1 MSTALPPAEVFPPGE
16 YLRDELEE
24 RGWSESEF
32 ADIIGRPLQA
42 LSEILNG
49 RKEITADTAV
59 AFSDALGTSAEL
71 WLNLQAA
78 YRLHL
83 IRRDRPEMTPVTRR
97 ARLRSLVPVREI
109 QRRGWLPDT
118 DDLDVL
124 EAAVCELL
132 GLTSLAE
139 RPALAVAARRSNAQD
154 ELTPQQVAW
163 VARVQRKGGG
173 VSEPFDAEAL
183 TELAADLARRIHDPA
198 DLAEID
204 SWLSACGVKLVVEL
218 PLKGSKIDGVV
229 ILSEEGHPIIGLS
242 TRWDRLD
249 IYIFTLLHEIAHLVL
264 GHVRPGE
271 VQLDED
277 LAEVAGLEAEAAAND
292 LAARWMFP
300 DGVDRGP
307 GHPTSLTVRR
317 IAEAC
322 GVHPSLV
329 IGRLQKE
336 GRLSWGELRRSIP
349 KVRPFLSLD

>member
-1 MSTALPPAEVFPPGE
+1 MN
-16 YLRDELEE
+16 LRS
-24 RGWSESEF
+24 GWSESEF

-83 IRRDRPEMTPVTRR
+83 IRQGRPEITPVTRR

-118 DDLDVL
+118 GDLDVL
-124 EAAVCELL
+124 GAAVCELL

-139 RPALAVAARRSNAQD
+139 SPALAVAARRSNAQD

-163 VARVQRKGGG
+163 VARVQRKGGC
-173 VSEPFDAEAL
+173 VSETFDAKAL

-242 TRWDRLD
+242 ARWDRLD
-249 IYIFTLLHEIAHLVL
+249 IYIFTLPHEIAHLVL
-264 GHVRPGE
+264 DCTPESWGG
-271 VQLDED
+271 
-277 LAEVAGLEAEAAAND
+277 
-292 LAARWMFP
+292 AAR
-300 DGVDRGP
+300 
-307 GHPTSLTVRR
+307 
-317 IAEAC
+317 
-322 GVHPSLV
+322 
-329 IGRLQKE
+329 
-336 GRLSWGELRRSIP
+336 
-349 KVRPFLSLD
+349 